1 MPITKLATIPTIA
14 LLLAFSSIAQA
25 KTEFNLNQIS
35 KAERQR
41 MLQEAVAKIYGRLP
55 STSYDGSNSLNRI
68 FIENNQ
74 LVFDGSINLD
84 KLNTPPEAR
93 RPEILQALFQ
103 VSGSKQLCEISE
115 IAALNKQLSITVR
128 YQVHGSQQIIPI
140 NLPKDYCTSYLRKP
154 ILQRVEEFV
163 VDNTNIMTPV
173 ANQKLPIDLLRKY
186 PEDL

>member
-68 FIENNQ
+68 FIEK
-74 LVFDGSINLD
+74 G
-84 KLNTPPEAR
+84 
-93 RPEILQALFQ
+93 
-103 VSGSKQLCEISE
+103 
-115 IAALNKQLSITVR
+115 
-128 YQVHGSQQIIPI
+128 
-140 NLPKDYCTSYLRKP
+140 LRKQNHK
-154 ILQRVEEFV
+154 I
-163 VDNTNIMTPV
+163 
-173 ANQKLPIDLLRKY
+173 
-186 PEDL
+186 